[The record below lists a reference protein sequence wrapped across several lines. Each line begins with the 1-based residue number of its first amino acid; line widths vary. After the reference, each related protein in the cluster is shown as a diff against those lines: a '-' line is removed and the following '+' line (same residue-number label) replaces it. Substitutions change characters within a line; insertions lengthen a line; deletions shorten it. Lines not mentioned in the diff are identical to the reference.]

1 MLFQPLSIQRKIN
14 DTHWNC
20 YIHCIYLS
28 LNTLGHQG
36 AGLIFYWIR
45 NNNFNFSLTLLD
57 EHLDELNECFYEHSY
72 EHLYEH
78 SYMSIHK
85 NIHINI
91 HSAPTMVCICGKS
104 SNSDFLGQTG
114 QKRCWYFLW
123 NLTLYVP
130 LMGLLTHNATARI
143 SYETAL
149 DGCSTCKWKFMIFAW
164 KTII

>member
-1 MLFQPLSIQRKIN
+1 MD

-20 YIHCIYLS
+20 YTHCIYLS

-114 QKRCWYFLW
+114 QKKVCIYTKKSEFYHFPFFPCLFYI
-123 NLTLYVP
+123 NKLLQKLYDC
-130 LMGLLTHNATARI
+130 N
-143 SYETAL
+143 
-149 DGCSTCKWKFMIFAW
+149 K
-164 KTII
+164 